1 MSHKQN
7 PQKDPNDKVELAQ
20 IIAEK
25 SKKLSK
31 RYEAFG
37 TALSRVIK
45 WMSDSFDRILFD
57 PRHGLMVAFG
67 ITLLV
72 YLAFNQGGTQVV
84 TSSSLEVKDVPV
96 SVNYNTEM
104 YEVSGYE
111 DLVELTL
118 VGDYSDISMVNPQEE
133 FNVELDLRGYSE
145 GTHQVKYVVNS
156 LSSRLRTHINPGA
169 ATVTIETKEA
179 RTVELTYDF
188 INTEKLGSQYV
199 LSEPELAMR
208 DVTIRASK
216 KSLDEV
222 AMVKAL
228 IDVSGQTSTFETD
241 ALIVAYNSMGE
252 RLSNVDIIP
261 NKVSAKVEISSPSK
275 TVPIKAV
282 FEGEIPDGKAIKSLT
297 MNNEA
302 MTIYGPQSVL
312 DKITEIVFPIK
323 ASSIISDTSFVQ
335 SIVLPSGIRQGTV
348 SKVSVEIK
356 LGAGEKKVFD
366 QIPINYLYNVNGLSL
381 ALQDKEDPFTS
392 IEVFGTAE
400 NLAEFSLD
408 HVLVYLDLRD
418 AKVGDNQELPLFIDY
433 VDQKSG
439 LYRIKALEEKL
450 VFNIIKQ

>member
-1 MSHKQN
+1 MSRKDN

-37 TALSRVIK
+37 AALSRVIK
-45 WMSDSFDRILFD
+45 WLSDSFDRILFD

-72 YLAFNQGGTQVV
+72 YLAFNQGVTQVV

-96 SVNYNTEM
+96 SVNFNAEM
-104 YEVSGYE
+104 YEVSGF
-111 DLVELTL
+111 DKTVEITL

-156 LSSRLRTHINPGA
+156 LSPRLRTHIKPGT

-241 ALIVAYNSMGE
+241 ALIVAYNSKGE

-261 NKVSAKVEISSPSK
+261 NTVLAKVEISSPSK

-282 FEGEIPDGKAIKSLT
+282 FEGEIPDGKAVKSLT

-312 DKITEIVFPIK
+312 DKISEIVFPIK

-408 HVLVYLDLRD
+408 NVLVYLDLRD
-418 AKVGDNQELPLFIDY
+418 AEVGDDQELPLFVDY